1 MDAKKHLEEIHKAQ
15 ALHIADVVRCLLADP
30 MADNQDKKYI
40 EQKLAGYL
48 QEVIDKDGNLAHG
61 LVVALEVYLGK

>member
-1 MDAKKHLEEIHKAQ
+1 MNAKEHLEEVHKAQ
-15 ALHIADVVRCLLADP
+15 ALHIADVVRCLLDDP
-30 MADNQDKKYI
+30 MGDKQDKKYVK
-40 EQKLAGYL
+40 EVLSGYL